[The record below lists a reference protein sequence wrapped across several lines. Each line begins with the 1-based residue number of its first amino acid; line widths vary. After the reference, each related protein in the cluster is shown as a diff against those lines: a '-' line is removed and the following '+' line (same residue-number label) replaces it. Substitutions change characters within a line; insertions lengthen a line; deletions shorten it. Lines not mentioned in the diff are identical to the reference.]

1 MQRQDAQMLKLTKHL
16 TPRPP
21 TAQTPARSNALVKSN
36 LDQMV
41 LAGKLTKS
49 AAKKASKPEQAQQQ
63 QERFRTKVGM
73 RHNNQAHFRQELL
86 Q

>member
-16 TPRPP
+16 MPQP
-21 TAQTPARSNALVKSN
+21 TPAHAAGQSNALTRSN

-49 AAKKASKPEQAQQQ
+49 AAKKASQPQQAQQQ
-63 QERFRTKVGM
+63 QERFRTKVGI